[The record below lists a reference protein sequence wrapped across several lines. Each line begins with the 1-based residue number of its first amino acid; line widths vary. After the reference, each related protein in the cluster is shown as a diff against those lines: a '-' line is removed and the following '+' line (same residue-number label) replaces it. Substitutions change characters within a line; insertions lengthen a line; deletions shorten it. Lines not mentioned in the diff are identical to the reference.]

1 MTWYRSAIAQS
12 PPVPRFPAFLT
23 SMRPQDSQHA
33 TMTLRSSASMHRD
46 SPLRNSDA
54 QSVMNHDQVDG
65 FSRIRSPRT
74 ILWTRG
80 TVHILVMF
88 VRVDNLGGIEIDGGI
103 PR

>member
-1 MTWYRSAIAQS
+1 
-12 PPVPRFPAFLT
+12 
-23 SMRPQDSQHA
+23 
-33 TMTLRSSASMHRD
+33 MHRD

-54 QSVMNHDQVDG
+54 QSVMNHDQV
-65 FSRIRSPRT
+65 RSPHT

-88 VRVDNLGGIEIDGGI
+88 VKVDNLGGIEIDGGI